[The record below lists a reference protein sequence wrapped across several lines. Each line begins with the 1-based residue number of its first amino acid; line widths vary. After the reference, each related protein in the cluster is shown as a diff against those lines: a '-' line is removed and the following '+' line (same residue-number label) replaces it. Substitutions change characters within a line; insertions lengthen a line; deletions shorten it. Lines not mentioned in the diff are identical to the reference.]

1 MCLSH
6 DRHETLTNA
15 VHLLKTSVV
24 TVANLGLITSPHIA
38 SDGLHHQRDST
49 QNESNKSTNSR
60 DLTLLPSHPCT
71 CVQGITDD

>member
-24 TVANLGLITSPHIA
+24 TVANLGLITSPRIA
-38 SDGLHHQRDST
+38 SDGLQHQWHSA
-49 QNESNKSTNSR
+49 QNESNKFTSSR

-71 CVQGITDD
+71 CVQGITYD